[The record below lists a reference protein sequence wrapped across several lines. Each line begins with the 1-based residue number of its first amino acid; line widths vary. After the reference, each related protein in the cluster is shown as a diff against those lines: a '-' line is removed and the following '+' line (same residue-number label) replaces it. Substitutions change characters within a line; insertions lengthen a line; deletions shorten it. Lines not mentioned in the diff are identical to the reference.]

1 MSVARNDAAQNVTRT
16 LARYIV
22 GSRPGDIPEAVT
34 HEAQRALLH
43 WLGCSLGGSRHEA
56 VESALT
62 TFQEFSGP
70 RIATVLGRSERVD
83 ILLAALMNGI
93 SADVLAFSDT
103 HLKTV
108 IHAGGVIGPAALA
121 LAERTPVTGKD
132 FLHAFLLGIE
142 VACRVGLSVYPWHY
156 ARGWHITGTAG
167 TFGAAAAAGKL
178 LGLDEQRMTWAL
190 GIAATQAAG
199 LREMFGSMC
208 KSLHGGRAA
217 QNGLSAALLAR
228 NGFTSSECAI
238 EAPRGFAHVLGESPN
253 LATITA
259 GLGVTFE
266 VSQNTYKPFPCGV
279 VIHPVIDGCIALKA
293 THAFAAADIRRVA
306 LRVHPLVLELCGR
319 QTPATTFEAKLS
331 VYHSAAASIL
341 KGRMT
346 EQEYAVTCLSDR
358 EVIAL
363 RDRVEATADA
373 AIREEEADVVIEFAD
388 GKTLHHHVDYATG
401 STQRPMSD
409 ADIETK
415 FRGLAAPVLAA
426 AKIEQLIDAC
436 WSITQ
441 VDDAAALARL
451 AVAQK

>member
-1 MSVARNDAAQNVTRT
+1 MNEVPNEGVTRT
-16 LARYIV
+16 LARYVV
-22 GSRPGDIPEAVT
+22 GAQPADIPDAVT
-34 HEAQRALLH
+34 HEARRALLH
-43 WLGCSLGGSRHEA
+43 WLGCSLGGCRHEA
-56 VESALT
+56 VEAALA
-62 TFQEFSGP
+62 TFGEFSGP
-70 RIATVLGRSERVD
+70 REATVLGRGESVD
-83 ILLAALMNGI
+83 ILLAALLNGI
-93 SADVLAFSDT
+93 SADVLGFSDT

-108 IHAGGVIGPAALA
+108 IHAGGVIGPAVLA
-121 LAERTPVTGKD
+121 LAERTRVSGKD

-142 VACRVGLSVYPWHY
+142 VACRVGLAVYPWHY
-156 ARGWHITGTAG
+156 ARGWHSTGTAG

-178 LGLDEQRMTWAL
+178 LGLNEQRMTWAL

-217 QNGLSAALLAR
+217 QNGLSAALLAH
-228 NGFTSSECAI
+228 NGFTSSESAI
-238 EAPRGFAHVLGESPN
+238 EAPRGFANVLGEQPN
-253 LATITA
+253 LGAITA

-293 THAFAAADIRRVA
+293 AHAFAAADIRRVA

-319 QTPATTFEAKLS
+319 KTPATTFEAKLS

-346 EQEYAVTCLSDR
+346 EQEYAVAIVSNH
-358 EVIAL
+358 EVVAV
-363 RDRVEATADA
+363 RDKVVATADA
-373 AIREEEADVVIEFAD
+373 AIREEEADVMIEFAD
-388 GKTLHHHVDYATG
+388 GTPLHHHVDYATG

-415 FRGLAAPVLAA
+415 FRGLATPVLTA

-441 VDDAAALARL
+441 TDDAAVLARL
-451 AVAQK
+451 AAAQI